1 MTKICPKCK
10 TENLD
15 SAAFC
20 QNCGEELPK
29 YTYNVPSS
37 GDRAPESKAKGG
49 NWWSKQTNLVKILS
63 VVGVCCVG
71 LIVIIGL
78 LAILFPDATTFNL
91 DTGNTPAL
99 TQTFSQAGLSFNYPG
114 DWKTSSVKYVDN
126 SASVVQSLGTFASPD
141 NLVLD
146 VSKQDMTATVAE
158 AKEGTKANLKTISSS
173 QILSETTKTVNGL
186 TVYEMI
192 LTYSDSNNNEV
203 KSLYVITGKDGQVS
217 YYLQFIDT
225 PSNFNSD
232 KSVMD
237 SIVNT
242 IKIQ

>member
-15 SAAFC
+15 SATFC

-37 GDRAPESKAKGG
+37 EDVPLKSKAKSG
-49 NWWSKQTNLVKILS
+49 NWWSKQTTPVKILS

-71 LIVIIGL
+71 LIVLILLVGL
-78 LAILFPDATTFNL
+78 IFPDATTFNL

-114 DWKTSSVKYVDN
+114 DWTPTTVQYIDSS
-126 SASVVQSLGTFASPD
+126 SSIVQSLGAFSSTDDLA
-141 NLVLD
+141 LD
-146 VSKQDMTATVAE
+146 VNKQSMTETVAS
-158 AKEGTKANLKTISSS
+158 AKEATKTNLKTIPSS
-173 QILSETTKTVNGL
+173 QILSETTRTVNGL
-186 TVYEMI
+186 TVYEMVV
-192 LTYSDSNNNEV
+192 TYTDSNNNQV
-203 KSLYVITGKDGQVS
+203 KSLYVVTGKDGQVA

-225 PSNFNSD
+225 PSSFDSD
-232 KSVMD
+232 LSLMN

-242 IKIQ
+242 IKVQ